1 MTLNKIRNFVAYRRI
16 MLLGLLGLLL
26 GSCFTVK
33 YSFSGASIHPEL
45 KTCSV
50 QYFQNRA
57 SVVVPSLAQ
66 QITNDLKDKIQS
78 QTNLTVV
85 STVGQADF
93 EGTITGFST
102 KPMAITGN
110 DVAAQNR
117 FTITV
122 KVKFTNEIEPDTK
135 FDKSFSRYVDYPST
149 MSFEAAQSAHTE
161 EILELLIEDIFNEA
175 FANW

>member
-1 MTLNKIRNFVAYRRI
+1 MTLNKKYSRAKLPLIV
-16 MLLGLLGLLL
+16 LLGLSVLL
-26 GSCFTVK
+26 GGCFTVK
-33 YSFSGASIHPEL
+33 YSFSGASIHPDL

-78 QTNLTVV
+78 QTNLIIV
-85 STVGQADF
+85 SSVGQADF

-102 KPMAITGN
+102 KPMAITSS
-110 DVAAQNR
+110 DVASQNR
-117 FTITV
+117 FTITL
-122 KVKFTNEIEPDTK
+122 KVKFTNELAPDTK
-135 FDKSFSRYVDYPST
+135 FDKSFSRYTDYPSS
-149 MSFEAAQSAHTE
+149 MSFEAAQSAYTE